1 LSTTSSP
8 TGLKRMIASGDSQIY
23 VVGRMPANY
32 DSSFD
37 KEVSKK

>member
-1 LSTTSSP
+1 
-8 TGLKRMIASGDSQIY
+8 MIASGDSQIY

-37 KEVSKK
+37 KEVSKNESFADTIV